1 MKPADVR
8 RRAFT
13 IVELLVVIAII
24 AILIALLIPM
34 ISRARLAMR
43 RPLCASNLRQVGL
56 LLHAYANE
64 NGGEIPAQY
73 GWDEPPGR
81 PSAQFGPMVYPHG
94 GIGLLVGAP
103 IGVAPRAYV
112 NSAKLF
118 ICPGD
123 QKELQSQGDDEFLWN
138 QQWHTRPRPK
148 HLGIM
153 SFNYIYVPKG
163 GDFYGHHNNEPWQR
177 WHPGLFPDLERH
189 SVGSA
194 KAVLVE
200 RTLTAFR
207 VPGKEYEFHGP
218 GGNVLYLDGHVD
230 WLTFDQTRT
239 YAGLGPPKDY
249 VSYIATMLK
258 GFDREGGS
266 P

>member
-1 MKPADVR
+1 MKPPAPA

-24 AILIALLIPM
+24 AILIALLIPV

-64 NGGEIPAQY
+64 NGGEIPAVY

-81 PSAQFGPMVYPHG
+81 PSAQFNGMVRPHA

-103 IGVAPRAYV
+103 IGVAARPYV

-123 QKELQSQGDDEFLWN
+123 LKEFQSQGDDEFLWDFA
-138 QQWHTRPRPK
+138 WHSPCRPK
-148 HLGIM
+148 HLGVM
-153 SFNYIYVPKG
+153 SFNYNYVPKG

-189 SVGSA
+189 SVGSS
-194 KAVLVE
+194 KAVLIE
-200 RTLTAFR
+200 RTLTAIR
-207 VPGKEYEFHGP
+207 LPGKEYEFHGP

-230 WLTFDQTRT
+230 WLTLDQTRT
-239 YAGLGPPKDY
+239 YAGIAPKDD
-249 VSYIATMLK
+249 VSDITTMLK
-258 GFDREGGS
+258 GFDRDGGS
-266 P
+266 R